1 MSLKITEAKDQY
13 GDKWTASWWSP
24 NSYQIQFTIQNTGDD
39 TVYLGN
45 FKWCLVSG
53 KTPENVTISEYGR
66 GYAGN
71 AGTVALYDVN
81 GNKISEDFRIEAA
94 SKPNLAT
101 GTSPSTTSLISANSG
116 SYSQNSVY
124 FVPRHKENVGNFE
137 ISGVPDAN
145 HDTVSKA
152 TRTIR
157 ITKDIALASKATTT
171 VVLKPVNVPDYTV
184 FQVSPISQAEIIPK
198 HRVTWLPGATDATIS
213 GVSAGG
219 NRTVLVT
226 ENDETTGPN
235 VSRPNWKFVKW
246 KSNTTGVSDISSMNG
261 LTGKVTQDRQY
272 TAIWEPDTAE
282 VIFYRNKDSND
293 KVTLGKGSGT
303 IGIAIGS
310 GTDTINSAIKV
321 STGKSL
327 NTVVSENKSTALG
340 LNELKGYEFYHWA
353 KNNTYNKVSASQV
366 PPYVNLSKVTIKAD
380 SGDNTFYA
388 IWRAKSGTV
397 TFYRNYDASDMTV
410 VAGGTIDNVS
420 YATETVGSIKPENP
434 TRPGYTF
441 EGWSESRNGSVVANS
456 LSLWNTSTDKA
467 RTKFYAIW
475 SPITGPVTF
484 YRNYDSSDMT
494 IVDGG
499 SKANVAYIKETL
511 GSIKPSD
518 PTRLGHK
525 FIGWALTRTGG
536 VESNNLSLWDV
547 SANKP
552 RTAFYAIWEKLYT
565 VWVRVNGTWVKKLN
579 VRRYR
584 ASSGTWE
591 EMPPRT
597 RSGGNW
603 KDEWDKS

>member
-1 MSLKITEAKDQY
+1 MADLKLEFGLKKVGTEGDTNIVSTNAHWFMDSFWTTTGSYDSDDNCYYRPVIKITNPNDYPVHITSVKFSLINGSSGGVYFTDASGSSHVTYPSTATMKAYINNVASGSLQVGQGNSVFVKSDTPGYSYWQY
-13 GDKWTASWWSP
+13 RPSNSAGEPYPDGDGGSLVDRYT
-24 NSYQIQFTIQNTGDD
+24 
-39 TVYLGN
+39 
-45 FKWCLVSG
+45 FKWSNPQKLAAGASTLVYFTATFNTSG
-53 KTPENVTISEYGR
+53 SHLIQIY
-66 GYAGN
+66 
-71 AGTVALYDVN
+71 
-81 GNKISEDFRIEAA
+81 
-94 SKPNLAT
+94 AT
-101 GTSPSTTSLISANSG
+101 GAMSSPVTHKVTFNFDGGSWKDKG
-116 SYSQNSVY
+116 SYSE
-124 FVPRHKENVGNFE
+124 FV
-137 ISGVPDAN
+137 N
-145 HDTVSKA
+145 HG
-152 TRTIR
+152 
-157 ITKDIALASKATTT
+157 
-171 VVLKPVNVPDYTV
+171 
-184 FQVSPISQAEIIPK
+184 E
-198 HRVTWLPGATDATIS
+198 
-213 GVSAGG
+213 GVSQVPSPKKTNYKFKAWKP
-219 NRTVLVT
+219 NDTKYNNVT
-226 ENDETTGPN
+226 TD
-235 VSRPNWKFVKW
+235 
-246 KSNTTGVSDISSMNG
+246 
-261 LTGKVTQDRQY
+261 LTY
-272 TAIWEPDTAE
+272 TAVWEPDTAE
-282 VIFYRNKDSND
+282 VIFYRNKDSSD

-303 IGIAIGS
+303 IGTTIGS

-321 STGKSL
+321 STGESL

-340 LNELKGYEFYHWA
+340 LNELKGYTFYHWA
-353 KNNTYNKVSASQV
+353 KNNNYNKVSATQV
-366 PPYVNLSKVTIKAD
+366 PSYTDLSKVTIKAD
-380 SGDNTFYA
+380 SSDNTFYA
-388 IWRAKSGTV
+388 MWKAKSGTV

-410 VAGGTIDNVS
+410 VAGGTINNVS

-494 IVDGG
+494 VVDGG

-536 VESNNLSLWDV
+536 VESDNLSLWDV

-591 EMPPRT
+591 EIPPRT

-603 KDEWDKS
+603 EDEWDDKS

>member
-1 MSLKITEAKDQY
+1 MADLKLAFGLKKVGSSGTDIVSTNAHWFMDSFWTTTGSYDSDDNCYYRPVIKITNPNDYPVHITSVKFSLINGSSGGVYFTAASGSSHVTYPSTATMKAYINNVASGSLQVGQGNSVFVKSDTPGQSYWMYRPSNSAGELNPDGDGGSLVDRYTFKWSNPQMLAAKASILVYFTATFNTSGSHLIQIYATGAMSSPVTHKVTFNFD
-13 GDKWTASWWSP
+13 GGSWNDKGSYSEFVNHGEGVSQVPSPKKTNYKFKAWSP
-24 NSYQIQFTIQNTGDD
+24 ND
-39 TVYLGN
+39 TRYN
-45 FKWCLVSG
+45 
-53 KTPENVTISEYGR
+53 NVT
-66 GYAGN
+66 
-71 AGTVALYDVN
+71 
-81 GNKISEDFRIEAA
+81 
-94 SKPNLAT
+94 
-101 GTSPSTTSLISANSG
+101 
-116 SYSQNSVY
+116 
-124 FVPRHKENVGNFE
+124 
-137 ISGVPDAN
+137 
-145 HDTVSKA
+145 
-152 TRTIR
+152 
-157 ITKDIALASKATTT
+157 
-171 VVLKPVNVPDYTV
+171 
-184 FQVSPISQAEIIPK
+184 
-198 HRVTWLPGATDATIS
+198 TD
-213 GVSAGG
+213 
-219 NRTVLVT
+219 
-226 ENDETTGPN
+226 
-235 VSRPNWKFVKW
+235 
-246 KSNTTGVSDISSMNG
+246 
-261 LTGKVTQDRQY
+261 LTY
-272 TAIWEPDTAE
+272 TAVWEPDTAE

-293 KVTLGKGSGT
+293 KVTLGKGLGT
-303 IGIAIGS
+303 IGTTIGS

-321 STGKSL
+321 STGESL
-327 NTVVSENKSTALG
+327 DTVVSKNKSTALE
-340 LNELKGYEFYHWA
+340 LNELKGYTFYHWA
-353 KNNTYNKVSASQV
+353 KNNNYNKVSATQV
-366 PPYVNLSKVTIKAD
+366 PSYTNLSKVTIKAD
-380 SGDNTFYA
+380 SSDNTFYA

-410 VAGGTIDNVS
+410 VADGTINNVS
-420 YATETVGSIKPENP
+420 YATETLGSIKPENP

-484 YRNYDSSDMT
+484 YRNYDASDVT

-591 EMPPRT
+591 EIPPRT